1 MFFLTEEHRMM
12 RRMVRDFAAK
22 EIAPKAAE
30 IDRTC
35 EFPVETF
42 EKMGK
47 LGLLGI
53 PYPEEWGGAGAD
65 YLSYAI
71 AVEEVARVCGST
83 ALSMAAHTT
92 LGCGPLH
99 HFGTE
104 EQKEKYLRRLA
115 RGEIL
120 GAYGLTE
127 PNSGSDAGGM
137 ETRAVRNGES
147 WVLNGQKA
155 WMTNGGYAG
164 VYTVAA
170 LTNPE
175 ARTNGITAFLIE
187 KGQAGVEIGSE
198 YEKLGCRGSNTVELY
213 LSDCRVDQSMVLGEV
228 DRGFQQFMEILNMG
242 RISIGAMALGLA
254 QAALETAAKYSLER
268 EQFGR
273 PIGRFQ
279 AIQFMLA
286 DMATEIEAARLLVYQ
301 AAVLKDRGEP
311 YAVQASKAKLFASET
326 SHRACHKAIQIHGG
340 YGYSKEFPVERFMR
354 DAKLTE
360 IGEGTS
366 EVQRMIISRALLEE
380 VGKSMQQGA

>member
-1 MFFLTEEHRMM
+1 MFFLGDEHHMM
-12 RRMVRDFAAK
+12 RRMVRDFAEK

-35 EFPVETF
+35 KFPVETF
-42 EKMGK
+42 RELGK

-53 PYPEEWGGAGAD
+53 PYPEEWGGAGCD

-92 LGCGPLH
+92 LGCGPVH
-99 HFGTE
+99 HFGTK
-104 EQKEKYLRRLA
+104 EQKEKFLRKLTT
-115 RGEIL
+115 GEIL

-137 ETRAVRNGES
+137 QTRAVRNGS
-147 WVLNGQKA
+147 GWVLNGQKA

-164 VYTVAA
+164 LYTVTA
-170 LTNPE
+170 LTDPE
-175 ARTNGITAFLIE
+175 KKTSGITAFMIE
-187 KGQAGVEIGSE
+187 RGHPGVEIGAE
-198 YEKLGCRGSNTVELY
+198 YDKLGCRGSNTVEFFLT
-213 LSDCRVDQSMVLGEV
+213 DCRVDGSMVLGDV
-228 DRGFQQFMEILNMG
+228 NRGFQQFMEILNMG

-254 QAALETAAKYSLER
+254 QAALEQAARYSLER

-273 PIGRFQ
+273 PIGEFQ
-279 AIQFMLA
+279 AIRFMLA
-286 DMATEIEAARLLVYQ
+286 DMSTEIEAARLLVYQ
-301 AAVLKDRGEP
+301 AAALKDRGEP
-311 YAVQASKAKLFASET
+311 FAVQASKAKLFASET
-326 SHRACHKAIQIHGG
+326 AHRACHKAIQIHGG
-340 YGYSKEFPVERFMR
+340 YGYSKEFPVERYMR

-366 EVQRMIISRALLEE
+366 EVQRMIIGKALLDE
-380 VGKSMQQGA
+380 VAKTMK

>member
-1 MFFLTEEHRMM
+1 MFFLTDEHRMM
-12 RRMVRDFAAK
+12 RKMVREFAEK
-22 EIAPKAAE
+22 EIAPHAAE

-35 EFPVETF
+35 EFPRETF
-42 EKMGK
+42 RK
-47 LGLLGI
+47 LGQQGLLGI
-53 PYPEEWGGAGAD
+53 PYPEEEGGAGFD

-71 AVEEVARVCGST
+71 GVEEVARVCGST

-99 HFGTE
+99 HFGTA
-104 EQKEKYLRRLA
+104 EQKEKYLGPLA
-115 RGEIL
+115 SGEML

-137 ETRAVRNGES
+137 QTKAVKDGEY

-155 WMTNGGYAG
+155 WMTNGGVAG
-164 VYTVAA
+164 MYTVTA
-170 LTNPE
+170 LTEPE
-175 ARTNGITAFLIE
+175 KKTNGITAFLIE
-187 KGQAGVEIGSE
+187 AGQEGATVGSE
-198 YEKLGCRGSNTVELY
+198 YDKLGCRGSNTVEFY
-213 LSDCRVDQSMVLGEV
+213 LTDCRVHESMVLGEV
-228 DRGFQQFMEILNMG
+228 NRGFQQFMEILNMG

-254 QAALETAAKYSLER
+254 QAALDAAAKYSLER

-273 PIGRFQ
+273 PIGHFQ

-301 AAVLKDRGEP
+301 AAMLKDLGQP
-311 YAVQASKAKLFASET
+311 YAIQASKGKLYASEAA
-326 SHRACHKAIQIHGG
+326 HRACHKAIQIHGG
-340 YGYSKEFPVERFMR
+340 YGYSREFPVERFMR

-366 EVQRMIISRALLEE
+366 EVQRMIIGRDLLKTTEKE
-380 VGKSMQQGA
+380 MR

>member
-1 MFFLTEEHRMM
+1 MFFLTDEHKMM
-12 RRMVRDFAAK
+12 QRAVREFAEK

-35 EFPVETF
+35 EFPRDTF

-71 AVEEVARVCGST
+71 AVEEVAKVCGST
-83 ALSMAAHTT
+83 ALGMAAHTT

-99 HFGTE
+99 HFGSE
-104 EQKEKYLRRLA
+104 EQKEKFLRRLTT
-115 RGEIL
+115 GEML

-137 ETRAVRNGES
+137 QTRGVRNGSE
-147 WVLNGQKA
+147 WVINGQKA
-155 WMTNGGYAG
+155 WMTNGGVAG
-164 VYTVAA
+164 LYTVTAV
-170 LTNPE
+170 TDPE
-175 ARTNGITAFLIE
+175 KRTDGITAFLVE
-187 KGQAGVEIGSE
+187 KGAAGVEIGSD
-198 YEKLGCRGSNTVELY
+198 YEKLGCRGSNTVEFY
-213 LSDCRVDQSMVLGEV
+213 LSDCRVADDMVLGEV
-228 DRGFQQFMEILNMG
+228 NEGFKQFMEILNMG

-254 QAALETAAKYSLER
+254 QAALDQAAKYSLER

-273 PIGRFQ
+273 PIGKFQ
-279 AIQFMLA
+279 AIAFMLA
-286 DMATEIEAARLLVYQ
+286 DTATEVEAARLLVYQ
-301 AAVLKDRGEP
+301 SAVLKDRGEP
-311 YAVQASKAKLFASET
+311 YAIAASKAKLFASEV
-326 SHRACHKAIQIHGG
+326 SQRVCNRAIQIHGG
-340 YGYSKEFPVERFMR
+340 YGYSKEFPVERYLR

-366 EVQRMIISRALLEE
+366 EIQRMIISRDLLEG
-380 VGKSMQQGA
+380 VAKSMG

>member
-1 MFFLTEEHRMM
+1 MFFLNDEHRMM
-12 RRMVRDFAAK
+12 QRMVREFAAK
-22 EIAPKAAE
+22 EIAPNAAE

-35 EFPVETF
+35 EFPRETF
-42 EKMGK
+42 RKMGEQ
-47 LGLLGI
+47 GLLGI
-53 PYPEEWGGAGAD
+53 PYPEEFGGAGFD

-83 ALSMAAHTT
+83 ALSMAAHNT
-92 LGCGPLH
+92 LGCGPVF
-99 HFGTE
+99 HFGTDA
-104 EQKEKYLRRLA
+104 QKAKYLPKLA
-115 RGEIL
+115 SGEIL

-137 ETRAVRNGES
+137 QTRAVRDGDH

-164 VYTVAA
+164 LYTVTA
-170 LTNPE
+170 LTDPE
-175 ARTNGITAFLIE
+175 KKTKGITAFLIE
-187 KGQAGVEIGSE
+187 EGTPGVEIGSE
-198 YEKLGCRGSNTVELY
+198 YDKLGCRGSNTVEFY
-213 LSDCRVDQSMVLGEV
+213 LTDCRVHESMVLGDV
-228 DRGFQQFMEILNMG
+228 NRGFQQFMKILDMG

-254 QAALETAAKYSLER
+254 QAALDAAAKYALER

-273 PIGRFQ
+273 PIGQFQ

-301 AAVLKDRGEP
+301 AARLKDLGEP
-311 YAVQASKAKLFASET
+311 FAIAASKGKLYASEAA
-326 SHRACHKAIQIHGG
+326 HRACHKAIQIHGG
-340 YGYSKEFPVERFMR
+340 YGYSREFPVERYMR

-366 EVQRMIISRALLEE
+366 EVQRMIIGRELL
-380 VGKSMQQGA
+380 KSTEKNLQ

>member
-1 MFFLTEEHRMM
+1 MFFLTEEHHLM
-12 RRMVRDFAAK
+12 RRMVRDFAEK

-35 EFPVETF
+35 KFPVDTF
-42 EKMGK
+42 RKLGE

-99 HFGTE
+99 HFGTK
-104 EQKEKYLRRLA
+104 EQKERFLRKLTA
-115 RGEIL
+115 GEIL

-137 ETRAVRNGES
+137 QTRAVKNGDA

-164 VYTVAA
+164 MYTVTAV
-170 LTNPE
+170 TSPE
-175 ARTNGITAFLIE
+175 KKTKGITAFLIE
-187 KGQAGVEIGSE
+187 KGHPGVEIGSE
-198 YEKLGCRGSNTVELY
+198 YDKLGCRGSNTVEFFLT
-213 LSDCRVDQSMVLGEV
+213 DCRVDDSMILGEK

-254 QAALETAAKYSLER
+254 QAAMEAAAKYSLER
-268 EQFGR
+268 EQFGK
-273 PIGRFQ
+273 PIGEFQ
-279 AIQFMLA
+279 AIQWMLA
-286 DMATEIEAARLLVYQ
+286 DMSTEIEAARLLVYQ
-301 AAVLKDRGEP
+301 AAILKDRGED
-311 YAVQASKAKLFASET
+311 YAVAASKGKLYASEAA
-326 SHRACHKAIQIHGG
+326 HRACHKAIQIHGG

-366 EVQRMIISRALLEE
+366 EVQRMIISRDLLRRTQKAM
-380 VGKSMQQGA
+380 G

>member
-1 MFFLTEEHRMM
+1 MFFLTEEHHMM
-12 RRMVRDFAAK
+12 RRMVRDFAEK

-35 EFPVETF
+35 EFPVDTF
-42 EKMGK
+42 RKLGN

-83 ALSMAAHTT
+83 ALGMAAHTT

-99 HFGTE
+99 HFGTK
-104 EQKEKYLRRLA
+104 EQKEKFLRRLTT
-115 RGEIL
+115 GEIL

-137 ETRAVRNGES
+137 QTRALRNGSS

-164 VYTVAA
+164 MYTVTAV
-170 LTNPE
+170 TSPE
-175 ARTNGITAFLIE
+175 RKTKGITAFLIE
-187 KGQAGVEIGSE
+187 KGHPGVEIGSE
-198 YEKLGCRGSNTVELY
+198 YDKLGCRGSNTVEFFLT
-213 LSDCRVDQSMVLGEV
+213 DCRVDDSAILGEK

-254 QAALETAAKYSLER
+254 QAAMEAAAKYSLER
-268 EQFGR
+268 EQFGK
-273 PIGRFQ
+273 PIGEFQ
-279 AIQFMLA
+279 AIQWMLA
-286 DMATEIEAARLLVYQ
+286 DMSTEIEAARLLVYQ
-301 AAVLKDRGEP
+301 AAVLKDRGED
-311 YAVQASKAKLFASET
+311 YSVAASKGKLYASEAA
-326 SHRACHKAIQIHGG
+326 HRACHKAIQIHGG

-366 EVQRMIISRALLEE
+366 EVQRMIISRDLLRRTQKAM
-380 VGKSMQQGA
+380 G

>member
-1 MFFLTEEHRMM
+1 MFFLNDEHRMM
-12 RRMVRDFAAK
+12 QRMVREFAAK
-22 EIAPKAAE
+22 EIAPNAAE

-35 EFPVETF
+35 EFPRETF
-42 EKMGK
+42 RKMGQQ
-47 LGLLGI
+47 GLLGI
-53 PYPEEWGGAGAD
+53 PYPEEFGGAGFD

-83 ALSMAAHTT
+83 ALSMAAHNT
-92 LGCGPLH
+92 LGCGPVF
-99 HFGTE
+99 HFGTD
-104 EQKEKYLRRLA
+104 EQKAKYLPKLA
-115 RGEIL
+115 SGEIL

-137 ETRAVRNGES
+137 QTRAVKDGDH

-164 VYTVAA
+164 LYTVTA
-170 LTNPE
+170 LTDPE
-175 ARTNGITAFLIE
+175 KKTKGITAFLIE
-187 KGQAGVEIGSE
+187 EGTPGVEIGSE
-198 YEKLGCRGSNTVELY
+198 YDKLGCRGSNTVEFY
-213 LSDCRVDQSMVLGEV
+213 LTDCRVHESMVLGDV
-228 DRGFQQFMEILNMG
+228 NRGFQQFMKILDMG

-254 QAALETAAKYSLER
+254 QAALDAAAKYALER

-273 PIGRFQ
+273 PIGQFQ

-301 AAVLKDRGEP
+301 AARLKDLGEP
-311 YAVQASKAKLFASET
+311 FAIAASKGKLYASEAA
-326 SHRACHKAIQIHGG
+326 HRACHKAIQIHGG
-340 YGYSKEFPVERFMR
+340 YGYSREFPVERYMR

-366 EVQRMIISRALLEE
+366 EVQRMIIGRELL
-380 VGKSMQQGA
+380 KSTEKNLQ